1 MAKLK
6 ISDLNN
12 KHFLALSGNAVIAAL
27 GVALIALL
35 ARSLTRSDIGT
46 WFFFLSIYSLGD
58 AIRTGFLGISTIKF
72 YAGTQEERSR
82 EVLGTV
88 WFLALSITAILVLLD
103 IAFMPFINLISNK
116 ELVVSVKWFGITFIS
131 SLPFNYMFW
140 VLVADEKYGKILW
153 LRMVNSGSMILY
165 ILVLIF
171 LKRMTLEALLWCNLL
186 TNCLTSIVGIAAG
199 LARFSTFYHRSR
211 ECMMELVHFGK
222 YSLGSTVI
230 SKLFASTDTFI
241 ITFMLSSSALAV
253 YTLPLKLMEI
263 VEFPLRS
270 FVGTG
275 MSGMAIAYNN
285 KNEHQTAYIMKK
297 YSGMLTMAFIPLT
310 IGALLFSDVA
320 IQILGGAKYAGSEAA
335 NIFRIFMVLALFYP
349 VDRFIGATLDI
360 IHKPKINF
368 YKVLIMLAFAIAGD
382 FAGIAIFK
390 DLYGVAF
397 ASFFTLFSG
406 VIFGYIN
413 LNKYLDVRIPDILST
428 GYSEMRSFLQK
439 MLLKVK

>member
-1 MAKLK
+1 
-6 ISDLNN
+6 
-12 KHFLALSGNAVIAAL
+12 
-27 GVALIALL
+27 
-35 ARSLTRSDIGT
+35 
-46 WFFFLSIYSLGD
+46 
-58 AIRTGFLGISTIKF
+58 
-72 YAGTQEERSR
+72 
-82 EVLGTV
+82 
-88 WFLALSITAILVLLD
+88 
-103 IAFMPFINLISNK
+103 
-116 ELVVSVKWFGITFIS
+116 
-131 SLPFNYMFW
+131 
-140 VLVADEKYGKILW
+140 
-153 LRMVNSGSMILY
+153 
-165 ILVLIF
+165 
-171 LKRMTLEALLWCNLL
+171 
-186 TNCLTSIVGIAAG
+186 
-199 LARFSTFYHRSR
+199 
-211 ECMMELVHFGK
+211 MELVHFGK